1 MPDTHS
7 TSEPSPAADQ
17 ATPELGAISRWAEAM
32 SEAIAERNRA
42 IRKAVA
48 AGHSQ
53 RAVARAAGLTHP
65 AVGKI
70 VERGEPD

>member
-1 MPDTHS
+1 MTSDPDE
-7 TSEPSPAADQ
+7 SEVGADL
-17 ATPELGAISRWAEAM
+17 APLGDISRWADAM

-42 IRKAVA
+42 IRSAVA

-65 AVGKI
+65 AVAKI
-70 VERGEPD
+70 LAKDRSDD